1 MAEPRSPKIFDPY
14 LGEMYGNVLDKYDN
28 PAYNLRLYMKSEGGA
43 AAVPAAGDAVA
54 TQGSNTT
61 PADLAA
67 QGINPRNIP
76 SGNPTDPN
84 LATSGSTA
92 RSDSPSTANVT
103 TTVADKKIVILAQ
116 NGVTG
121 TQIDDL
127 EITNGTTGTGG
138 AATLGSFTIVQP
150 GAANFLDQLQWTRKY
165 LGTPDTEL
173 TTNDF
178 YLYLDIN
185 FLGYDSPVTDDINK
199 DDNNER
205 GGEPTQII
213 DTVTYKIKIITIA
226 ISLNNTG
233 SRYDITFSNFPEIG
247 FADDIYKIKSDI
259 TLQGETITTLLES
272 FVTKYNADLTTNAN
286 LFKKADQI
294 QINLA
299 ALLTAGDSRTPTS
312 KTSVT
317 STGATS
323 AKLYIEDQTIPSPAT
338 DQNVEL
344 TTIPIFDGEIN
355 RAKDSTSG
363 STEPV
368 IPGVTLT
375 AKAGSTIYTIIAQVL
390 SMNKFFQRH
399 VTRMESL
406 DDPKND
412 KVDDKQTFV
421 AWFGVHCEVQIIGWD
436 SKRNKYAK
444 NYIYTPYLIEDI
456 RSDVALTT
464 NETSYL
470 TETVKAGIG
479 DSLGALPV
487 VAIATKKLQDVYN
500 ADALHKSYFYLFTGL
515 NDQIINLDI
524 KYDQGVTLLM
534 PPQGGFIQEY
544 AVVNS
549 PAVKNSLPTTADA
562 TNAEN
567 LNAANDAKD
576 KESVVGLFN
585 KIKGVA
591 DDIKTVAD
599 AIGRSPTE
607 LAGILKDATG
617 KSARALAQ
625 SLDTATVKRLATLG
639 SSNSADP
646 ADTRTTNTEITVTSS
661 GPYSPEVSGFLYS
674 EDFVQPP
681 AARTAEE
688 IQSAGLKIVAVPASS
703 PGPTPVVR
711 SLPSPLSGI
720 TSDGPASTLMGYLYR
735 SRMNSNFL
743 LEIELTLRGDPYWL
757 TNQNSGKFE
766 YGKPT
771 PDQTTN
777 PGIGKKQYF
786 LLTIGSPRGYDYD
799 LSDEDAN
806 TGYWTQDSTSG
817 VLSGLYEPTLWKNR
831 FSGGVFT
838 TEITAKKES
847 SVPLQHIRRVL
858 PGETPP
864 AWDEILKGVKF
875 ADIEANTKKLFAL
888 AGGGEGDGD
897 GPSSYTPVGSGAKGE
912 WTKDAPFLAE
922 VDRLAKKYNIDAND
936 LLGMMHSE
944 SGINPGAIGIAEKGT
959 RYVGL
964 IQWQVPDGVK
974 LVGKTEE
981 EILRMSRAE
990 QMVLVEKWFDHHKL
1004 PQGATPGHL
1013 YTAVYLPAY
1022 AKESPDFVL
1031 AYENPKLNPKGVPD
1045 GAYSGNKRFDQPP
1058 KDGQITI
1065 REVGQEIANKRKEIG
1080 L

>member
-43 AAVPAAGDAVA
+43 AAVPAAGNAVA

-92 RSDSPSTANVT
+92 RSDSPATANVT

-127 EITNGTTGTGG
+127 EITNGTTGAGG

-165 LGTPDTEL
+165 LGTPESEL

-199 DDNNER
+199 DDNNDR

-213 DTVTYKIKIITIA
+213 DTVTYKIKIISIA

-233 SRYDITFSNFPEIG
+233 SRYDIQFSNFPEIG

-259 TLQGETITTLLES
+259 TLQGDTITTLLES

-312 KTSVT
+312 KPSVT

-363 STEPV
+363 STDPV
-368 IPGVTLT
+368 ISGVTLT

-412 KVDDKQTFV
+412 KVDNKQTFV
-421 AWFGVHCEVQIIGWD
+421 AWFGVHCEVQTIGWD

-464 NETSYL
+464 NEASYL

-479 DSLGALPV
+479 DSLGELPV
-487 VAIATKKLQDVYN
+487 VAIATKKLQDLYN

-544 AVVNS
+544 SVVNS

-585 KIKGVA
+585 KIKGIA

-646 ADTRTTNTEITVTSS
+646 ADTRTTNTDITVTSS

-674 EDFVQPP
+674 EDFVQPGG
-681 AARTAEE
+681 ALTAEE
-688 IQSAGLKIVAVPASS
+688 IQAAGLQIVAVPASS
-703 PGPTPVVR
+703 PGATPIVR

-743 LEIELTLRGDPYWL
+743 LNIELTLRGDPYWL

-786 LLTIGSPRGYDYD
+786 LLTIGSPRAYDYD

-817 VLSGLYEPTLWKNR
+817 VFSGLYEPTLWKNR

-838 TEITAKKES
+838 TEITASKES
-847 SVPLQHIRRVL
+847 AVPLQHIRRVL

-864 AWDEILKGVKF
+864 AWDELLKDVDT
-875 ADIEANTKKLFAL
+875 AAIEANTRQLIAA
-888 AGGGEGDGD
+888 AGGDGDGD
-897 GPSSYTPVGSGAKGE
+897 GPSTYTPAGAGDGE

-922 VDRLAKKYNIDAND
+922 VDRLAKKYDVDAND
-936 LLGMMHSE
+936 LLGLMQNE
-944 SGINPGAIGIAEKGT
+944 SNLNPGIVNSIGCT
-959 RYVGL
+959 GL
-964 IQWQVPDGVK
+964 IQFCPDKAGGSYKTLGGQQVQLAD
-974 LVGKTEE
+974 LA
-981 EILRMSRAE
+981 RMSRSE
-990 QMVLVEKWFDHHKL
+990 QMKYVEKYYDDVGL
-1004 PQGATPGHL
+1004 PRGATAAQI
-1013 YTAVYLPAY
+1013 YAATFLPAY
-1022 AKESPDFVL
+1022 ANKPADFVL
-1031 AYENPKLNPKGVPD
+1031 AREDGRNPPGVSRNTYDQNKGLDVSAPR
-1045 GAYSGNKRFDQPP
+1045 GV
-1058 KDGQITI
+1058 ITI
-1065 REVGQEIANKRKEIG
+1065 GELGQVIATARNQIG